1 MMARPTWIGYKLND
15 RYQIE
20 QELGS
25 GGMSA
30 VYRAQDPNLKRV
42 VAIKLIHGHLSS
54 NPDFVR
60 RFETEASSVA
70 QLRHPNIVQVYDFDH
85 DGDTYY
91 MVLEFVPGESLQE
104 RLRRMNLA
112 GRKLTAKD
120 VVDLGSKLCDAVD
133 YAHKRGLVHRDI
145 KPANVMLNVQG
156 EPILMDFGIVRIL
169 GGTSHTATGA
179 VVGTAIYMSPEQI
192 RGEHPD
198 HRADIYSLGVMLYE
212 MVSGKPPFESDSAM
226 TIMMM
231 HLNDPVPDVRMI
243 SPDTPPALKAVIER
257 ALAKNPND
265 RFQSA
270 GEMAAALRTSL
281 MPGAQAASRVG
292 TVVEMPAPQSTYV
305 EQPRSAQPTYVEPA
319 PSGPPP
325 TGARMESRT
334 GQPQPGMSRVAAPPP
349 AKKRGNT
356 MLLLGGGGILIL
368 LLICVIAGV
377 IFLPGLLNGGLGG
390 LGALPPTETET
401 QEVAVLNPTET
412 STVTQLPASPT
423 LETPTGTPTITPS
436 PTITPTPTP
445 TLPTGPF
452 VLITDIVLQ
461 SGVYYVEYEWFNFTP
476 LISSNNESMHI
487 HFFWNSYDPI
497 TVGVNGI
504 GDSTGGG
511 SWALYDVPTPFAQF
525 AASSRPAAATAICA
539 LVAFYDHSIDLDTGN
554 CFDLPE

>member
-1 MMARPTWIGYKLND
+1 MAQPTWIGYKLND
-15 RYQIE
+15 RYLIE

-30 VYRAQDPNLKRV
+30 VYKAQDPNLKRI
-42 VAIKLIHGHLSS
+42 VAIKLIHSHLSR

-70 QLRHPNIVQVYDFDH
+70 QLRHPNIVQVYDFNH

-104 RLRRMNLA
+104 RLKRLNDV
-112 GRKLTAKD
+112 GRKLSANE
-120 VVDLGSKLCDAVD
+120 VIDLASKTCDAVH

-179 VVGTAIYMSPEQI
+179 VVGTALYMSPEQI

-212 MVSGKPPFESDSAM
+212 MVSGKPPYESDSAM

-231 HLNDPVPDVRMI
+231 HLNDPVPDI
-243 SPDTPPALKAVIER
+243 QNILPDTPPGLKPVIER

-265 RFQSA
+265 RYQSA
-270 GEMAAALRTSL
+270 GEMAAAIR
-281 MPGAQAASRVG
+281 ASRFSGVAAGAPAG
-292 TVVEMPAPQSTYV
+292 TVVGAPAPQATFVEPARSAPPPQATYV
-305 EQPRSAQPTYVEPA
+305 E
-319 PSGPPP
+319 SGAPPP
-325 TGARMESRT
+325 TSPGTIVETPAPVSR
-334 GQPQPGMSRVAAPPP
+334 PQPVAPAMAAP
-349 AKKRGNT
+349 AKKRGSS
-356 MLLLGGGGILIL
+356 MLLLGGGGVAIL
-368 LLICVIAGV
+368 LLICIIAGV
-377 IFLPGLLNGGLGG
+377 IFLPGLFDGDDPGVSGE
-390 LGALPPTETET
+390 ATQTEA
-401 QEVAVLNPTET
+401 VAVLVGVTDTPTHT
-412 STVTQLPASPT
+412 DLPPSPT
-423 LETPTGTPTITPS
+423 LTNTPTITPS

-445 TLPTGPF
+445 TEPVGPY
-452 VLITDIVLQ
+452 VLITEIVLEN
-461 SGVYYVEYEWFNFTP
+461 GVYFVTYEVFNFTP
-476 LISSNNESMHI
+476 LISTNTESMHI
-487 HFFWNSYDPI
+487 HFFWNTYDPI

-511 SWALYDVPTPFAQF
+511 SWSLYDVPSPFNRL
-525 AASSRPAAATAICA
+525 SVSNRPTGATQICA
-539 LVAFYDHSIDLDTGN
+539 LVANYDHSINLDTGN
-554 CFDLPE
+554 CVDLPE